1 MKKVAVIND
10 LSGLGRCSLTA
21 AISVISCLG
30 LEACPLPTAILSNQ
44 TEYESFFM
52 DDYTDKMDLIIEEW
66 KKLHIGFEAIL
77 TGFLAN
83 EQQTYIVEKFIETFK
98 KENTLLVVDPVMGDD
113 GCRYKTCSEKLC
125 SRIKNL
131 AFKGDIITPN
141 ITEACIL
148 LGKKIDTELPLETA
162 HTYAKELMLKGP
174 SRVVITGLVHKDR
187 IFNIVGEN
195 GKTEEISAEL
205 TKGSFS
211 GTGDLLSS
219 VLTAGMLKENCTFK
233 EVVETAVRFIEK
245 SAQSASRSNTDPNDG
260 IPFEK
265 YLSVLWSELN

>member
-1 MKKVAVIND
+1 MKRVAVIND

-44 TEYESFFM
+44 TEYSSFFM
-52 DDYTDKMDLIIEEW
+52 DDYTDKMDFIIEEW
-66 KKLHIGFEAIL
+66 KKLHIGFDAIL

-83 EQQTYIVEKFIETFK
+83 EQQTYIVERFIETFK

-113 GCRYKTCSEKLC
+113 GCKYKTCTENLC
-125 SRIKNL
+125 LKIKDL

-148 LGKKIDTELPLETA
+148 LDKKIDTQVDLRTA
-162 HTYAKELMLKGP
+162 HAYAKELMLKGP
-174 SRVVITGLVHKDR
+174 SRVVITGVVQKDR

-195 GKTEEISAEL
+195 GETEEVSAKL
-205 TKGSFS
+205 TSGSFS
-211 GTGDLLSS
+211 GTGDLFSS
-219 VLTAGMLKENCTFK
+219 VLTAGMLKGNRTFK
-233 EVVETAVRFIEK
+233 EVVETAVGFIEK
-245 SAQSASRSNTDPNDG
+245 SAQSASRSNADPNDG
-260 IPFEK
+260 IPYEK
-265 YLSVLWSELN
+265 YLSLLWSEFN